1 MVKVWAREVAGKVEI
16 YTDKAGTRKA
26 GAFPF
31 DSIDRLSLKPH
42 VTGEVVSHGCTWK
55 IIWLPPL

>member
-1 MVKVWAREVAGKVEI
+1 MHKVWARESAGKVQV
-16 YTDKAGTRKA
+16 YTDKAGTRPA

-31 DSIDRLSLKPH
+31 DAVDRLALKPH
-42 VTGEVVSHGCTWK
+42 VSGEVVAHGLTWK